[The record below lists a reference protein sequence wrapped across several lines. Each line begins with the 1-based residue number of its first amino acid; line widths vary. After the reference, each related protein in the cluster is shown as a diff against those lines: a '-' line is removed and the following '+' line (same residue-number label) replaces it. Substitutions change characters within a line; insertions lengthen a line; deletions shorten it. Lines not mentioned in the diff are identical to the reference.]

1 MWSPSQRQGLN
12 WLSTPTPPLYS
23 TRMLL
28 CTLTHMTHV
37 PSTAHN
43 MISHTLTVTAEFRFV
58 NDLAQ
63 GGPAGARAS
72 ACPTAQ
78 DRFIRLWPVVVVE
91 STMRLSYEMK
101 SGKKRSDFSYLNKTC
116 AMKVRIHPKTREI
129 LWFATRELPNT
140 TKKERRKHTQA
151 HLSITNRRNLITP
164 TNNITNP
171 NHNNQPQILKY

>member
-1 MWSPSQRQGLN
+1 
-12 WLSTPTPPLYS
+12 
-23 TRMLL
+23 
-28 CTLTHMTHV
+28 MTHV

-63 GGPAGARAS
+63 GGHAGARAS
-72 ACPTAQ
+72 ACSTAAE
-78 DRFIRLWPVVVVE
+78 DGMSNDSMSAGSVHSAWPVVVVE

-129 LWFATRELPNT
+129 L
-140 TKKERRKHTQA
+140 
-151 HLSITNRRNLITP
+151 
-164 TNNITNP
+164 
-171 NHNNQPQILKY
+171 